1 MEAATTTETPKPTTN
16 DTRPHHKGALDRD
29 TFCPQLQRL
38 LLGAASELGQRGN
51 LAQVVAS
58 IERGGVGGGGEDPNL
73 GMLRRLGATD
83 TRGIDNRVGQLR
95 ELDRR
100 FTMLS
105 RHQRALALAHYP
117 GTPRAHHT
125 LQSTFGHGQGGLAGV
140 VLYRWQLKQA
150 KGRGRSTGAGG
161 SRLQAEVERVRNELG
176 AIERELAEC
185 RAVLDAPAPEMPERD
200 GPRPEAPE
208 LLLCMSRR
216 YRREL
221 SSAHWAAVRAWNA
234 PVSAVVRKHAERR
247 QDARER
253 CYELEPLTRPLR
265 DEQAR
270 LCAQLAAL
278 AAVGDVADDEQALV
292 DLCRGKLD
300 QAAKDAMLGAAADE
314 VRALHRAWY
323 ATAKRAAKVWV
334 DGEPAA

>member
-58 IERGGVGGGGEDPNL
+58 IERGGVGGGGEDPNI

-95 ELDRR
+95 ELERR
-100 FTMLS
+100 FGMLT
-105 RHQRALALAHYP
+105 RHQQATALAHYP

-140 VLYRWQLKQA
+140 VLYRWQVKQA
-150 KGRGRSTGAGG
+150 KARARSPGMARVT
-161 SRLQAEVERVRNELG
+161 AEIERVRGELLPL
-176 AIERELAEC
+176 EHELATLA
-185 RAVLDAPAPEMPERD
+185 AVLTTPVALPERKLSPPERPYVALVLRRRFIDEVLAPWRQACRDYWAPTRKAHAD
-200 GPRPEAPE
+200 GQA
-208 LLLCMSRR
+208 RR
-216 YRREL
+216 LDASVRIHDIEGK
-221 SSAHWAAVRAWNA
+221 AA
-234 PVSAVVRKHAERR
+234 
-247 QDARER
+247 
-253 CYELEPLTRPLR
+253 PLR
-265 DEQAR
+265 AEQAR
-270 LCAQLAAL
+270 LCAQQAAL
-278 AAVGDVADDEQALV
+278 AAAGDVVDDEQTLV
-292 DLCRGKLD
+292 DLCRGKLEP
-300 QAAKDAMLGAAADE
+300 AAKDAMLSAAAAD

-323 ATAKRAAKVWV
+323 ATAKRAAKAWV
-334 DGEPAA
+334 DGESAA